1 MEFDKGGWRRA
12 ADLAAGVVLL
22 AVVFFLG
29 MTVTLMIGFIGAPG
43 GQSSECAGRCR
54 THVDIGAWL
63 MTITTFVG
71 AFVVVTLMVRS
82 WWQRRLVSV
91 WPLRWI
97 LVMIVMTIVSFGIAI
112 YGAA

>member
-1 MEFDKGGWRRA
+1 
-12 ADLAAGVVLL
+12 VVLL

-29 MTVTLMIGFIGAPG
+29 MTVTLMLGFIGAPG
-43 GQSSECAGRCR
+43 GQSRECAGRCR

-71 AFVVVTLMVRS
+71 AFVVVTLMVRG

-91 WPLRWI
+91 WPLWWI
-97 LVMIVMTIVSFGIAI
+97 LVMVVMTIVSFGIAI